1 METIIT
7 IDKVDH
13 SVTDEET
20 IHQGDELIF
29 EIKINRSSDATFVV
43 GLWEDLLGLP
53 IQKVWKI
60 LSKEK

>member
-1 METIIT
+1 MEKIIT
-7 IDKVDH
+7 IDKVDY

-20 IHQGDELIF
+20 IHQGDELIL

>member
-1 METIIT
+1 MEKIIT
-7 IDKVDH
+7 IDKVDY

-53 IQKVWKI
+53 IQKVWRI

>member
-1 METIIT
+1 MEKIIT
-7 IDKVDH
+7 INKVDY

-43 GLWEDLLGLP
+43 GLWEDLLGSP

>member
-1 METIIT
+1 MEKIIT
-7 IDKVDH
+7 IDKVDY

-20 IHQGDELIF
+20 IHKGDELIF

-43 GLWEDLLGLP
+43 GLW
-53 IQKVWKI
+53 VWKI

>member
-1 METIIT
+1 MEKIIT
-7 IDKVDH
+7 IEKVDY

-20 IHQGDELIF
+20 IHQGDELVF

-43 GLWEDLLGLP
+43 GLWEDLLGSP

>member
-1 METIIT
+1 MEKIIT
-7 IDKVDH
+7 SDKVDY

>member
-1 METIIT
+1 MEKIIT
-7 IDKVDH
+7 INKVDY

>member
-1 METIIT
+1 MEKIIT
-7 IDKVDH
+7 MDKVDY

-43 GLWEDLLGLP
+43 GLWEDLLGSP

>member
-1 METIIT
+1 MEKTIT
-7 IDKVDH
+7 IDKVDY

-43 GLWEDLLGLP
+43 GLWEDLLGSP

>member
-1 METIIT
+1 MEKIIT
-7 IDKVDH
+7 IDKVDY

-20 IHQGDELIF
+20 IHKGDELIF

>member
-1 METIIT
+1 
-7 IDKVDH
+7 VDY